1 MSIRDIWTY
10 LKYLLKIKWK
20 IINQHYSTGDF
31 KANHFY
37 SQWLFFISR
46 WWIKHLYCFL
56 NFRRVKATDSL
67 RVLINLFVALFLLN
81 VAFLSNEY
89 VARAKDITACRV
101 MAGFMHYC
109 LLSSFTWF
117 AVEAFHLCLQMAKH
131 SVTIKHYI
139 IKISVVGWGEFRSP
153 VLSVLRQSKMIKCAK
168 IPRTLKAL
176 SY

>member
-1 MSIRDIWTY
+1 MDQTFHCILR
-10 LKYLLKIKWK
+10 
-20 IINQHYSTGDF
+20 
-31 KANHFY
+31 
-37 SQWLFFISR
+37 
-46 WWIKHLYCFL
+46 
-56 NFRRVKATDSL
+56 FRRVKATDSL

-117 AVEAFHLCLQMAKH
+117 AVVAFHLCLQMAKH

-139 IKISVVGWGEFRSP
+139 IKISVVGWGEFRST

-176 SY
+176 SYLLIL